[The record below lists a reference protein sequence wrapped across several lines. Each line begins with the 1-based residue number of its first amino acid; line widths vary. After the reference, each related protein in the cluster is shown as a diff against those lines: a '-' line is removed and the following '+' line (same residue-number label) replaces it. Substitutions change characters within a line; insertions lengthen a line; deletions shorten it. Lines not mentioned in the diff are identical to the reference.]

1 MNGAAPRR
9 VDTLA
14 VGLLLVSLP
23 LGTAPL
29 EVATGLTALLAA
41 ARTRSLGLRAAWSGA
56 PPWVPFAGILALTHL
71 LSALASG
78 DLRAGLGQG
87 WPLVPLVALPLLR
100 PDPRVATAGVL
111 AAVAA
116 GGWGLAQALD
126 HRVATAGFS
135 HHLTLAYALLPP
147 FGWAAAH
154 GRWGACAVLAAG
166 VLATTSVGAVVPLAA
181 TFVAARRTRPALAW
195 LGGAAAFLL
204 LLPAALPDELRQRA
218 VLWTAGLEL
227 AATGPVGAGG
237 YPEAVDVAQ
246 DRLVPGFH
254 FPNHAHDSAIQV
266 LATGGWP
273 ALLAL
278 VGLVTTGLI
287 RGHPAGGAGLAGV
300 ALGALTQD
308 TFGDLEVARAAW
320 VWLAMAGTA
329 PEPARWDSTRPE
341 VPGC

>member
-1 MNGAAPRR
+1 MNEAAPRR
-9 VDTLA
+9 VDSLA
-14 VGLLLVSLP
+14 VGLLLVALP
-23 LGTAPL
+23 LGTAPM
-29 EVATGLTALLAA
+29 EIATGLVALVAA
-41 ARTRSLGLRAAWSGA
+41 ARARTLGLRASWSGA
-56 PPWVPFAGILALTHL
+56 PPWVPVAGVLALTHL

-78 DLRAGLGQG
+78 DLREGLGQG

-100 PDPRVATAGVL
+100 PDPRVAAAGVL

-116 GGWGLAQALD
+116 GGWAVAQAFD
-126 HRVATAGFS
+126 HRVGTGAFS

-147 FGWAAAH
+147 FGWAVAR
-154 GRWGACAVLAAG
+154 GRWWAGAVLAAG
-166 VLATTSVGAVVPLAA
+166 VLATASVGAVVPLAA
-181 TFVAARRTRPALAW
+181 TLAAARWARPALAW
-195 LGGAAAFLL
+195 LGGATAIVL

-237 YPEAVDVAQ
+237 YPEAVAAVQ

-266 LATGGWP
+266 LATGGWA

-278 VGLVTTGLI
+278 AGLVTAGLV
-287 RGHPAGGAGLAGV
+287 RGERAGAAGLAGV

-320 VWLAMAGTA
+320 VWLALAGTA
-329 PEPARWDSTRPE
+329 PEATRSDSSRPE
-341 VPGC
+341 VS